1 MDPFKAFMRGLMA
14 DARLGRYIP
23 APTQYQTPE
32 TVILA
37 LTIALANAVEG
48 EALHPA
54 HRTLEELD
62 NPAPRPLRPP
72 MAQRGP
78 VGLVMGA
85 E

>member
-14 DARLGRYIP
+14 DARLARAIP
-23 APTQYQTPE
+23 ATLAEQTPE
-32 TVILA
+32 VVVLTLA
-37 LTIALANAVEG
+37 QALANAVD
-48 EALHPA
+48 ADRPHPA

>member
-1 MDPFKAFMRGLMA
+1 MNEFDQFMTGLRA
-14 DARLGRYIP
+14 DARLGRFIP
-23 APTQYQTPE
+23 APTRYQTAE
-32 TVILA
+32 AVIITLA
-37 LTIALANAVEG
+37 IALANATEG

>member
-1 MDPFKAFMRGLMA
+1 MTPFDSFLSGLRA
-14 DARLGRYIP
+14 DARLGRYLP

-78 VGLVMGA
+78 VGLVIGA